1 MFALIIILL
10 MEKSSE
16 LVLEIYAAH
25 ATTQSGLAIPAAS
38 LLHGLDALKP
48 KSLDGVVTS
57 APLSSEVLLSQDFW
71 RLLHASLKEERS
83 VLLSH
88 EIANT
93 SDIASLAIM
102 SGFANIENKE
112 NTLRAVKP
120 AFKAG
125 GTQLK
130 RKKVESNPW
139 AALATTGDT
148 INEDELM
155 KDVETKMDSV
165 AGKYCGDN
173 DGIKPMKPCE
183 NCSCGLK
190 EIYEAS

>member
-1 MFALIIILL
+1 
-10 MEKSSE
+10 MEKPNKF
-16 LVLEIYAAH
+16 VLEIFGTQ
-25 ATTQSGLAIPAAS
+25 ATIQSGIATPVTQVMTA
-38 LLHGLDALKP
+38 LDALKP
-48 KSLDGVVTS
+48 KALDGVFASV
-57 APLSSEVLLSQDFW
+57 PLSAEILLSQDFW

-83 VLLSH
+83 VILKH

-93 SDIASLAIM
+93 QEISSLAVM
-102 SGFANIENKE
+102 SGFSGFDSKDG
-112 NTLRAVKP
+112 TLTAVKP
-120 AFKAG
+120 AFKVG

-130 RKKVESNPW
+130 KKKAESNPW
-139 AALATTGDT
+139 ATLASAGET

-190 EIYEAS
+190 EIYEASQGGET